1 MRQLYNSLN
10 SRPLKTHNDDIN
22 DDNANNRDSITIL
35 ERGENICL
43 AVRDSLKMPQ
53 MMMMNEAN
61 EKNSP
66 PKYAGQDIFSRF
78 PK

>member
-43 AVRDSLKMPQ
+43 AVRDSLKI
-53 MMMMNEAN
+53 
-61 EKNSP
+61 
-66 PKYAGQDIFSRF
+66 G
-78 PK
+78 